1 MATETAQ
8 LSPEQTRALFDILTH
23 HEAYAEIESFKY
35 PETVTKYGYPFAETT
50 EIPRSTGNEGFS
62 LGWRSSATTPVGSA
76 PGTPV
81 RSRTPVPPEERKD
94 ADNTKTQDGE
104 GVRPN
109 SESPLL
115 HSLFINFVLPLP
127 WLRDLPRQFWSVRI
141 QGILARFGEAELSES
156 YDKGA
161 LGLRK
166 TLATGSSSLIELVG
180 RGILGGV
187 KKTEVNEKYDLKKA
201 EGLEKAWEDVVQGLV
216 WGDLIDG
223 MWKHMVETDDLEGYS
238 DAVKGAAEYAI
249 FQ

>member
-1 MATETAQ
+1 M
-8 LSPEQTRALFDILTH
+8 
-23 HEAYAEIESFKY
+23 
-35 PETVTKYGYPFAETT
+35 
-50 EIPRSTGNEGFS
+50 
-62 LGWRSSATTPVGSA
+62 
-76 PGTPV
+76 
-81 RSRTPVPPEERKD
+81 
-94 ADNTKTQDGE
+94 
-104 GVRPN
+104 
-109 SESPLL
+109 
-115 HSLFINFVLPLP
+115 
-127 WLRDLPRQFWSVRI
+127 RI

-187 KKTEVNEKYDLKKA
+187 NKAEVNEKYDLKKA
-201 EGLEKAWEDVVQGLV
+201 EDLEKAWEDVVQGLV